1 MNNRQVMPRLVLA
14 FGVALLLAGCERP
27 PPEVKQIGYR
37 GTAME
42 LVQNP
47 RLLAELA
54 AKNQLPPALE
64 QLEAPPGTPLA
75 KDVYQNVQVLTDL
88 NIVEFTHQ
96 MTAQAN
102 WIAPEQQCVYCHN
115 LENFASDEKYT
126 KVVARRM
133 LAMTRDININWQAH
147 VKPSGVT
154 CYTCHRGKP
163 VPEYKWFTPADPRH
177 PGGMA
182 GNKAGQNTPADA
194 VWLAS
199 LPYDPF
205 TPYLLGEQ
213 TIKVK
218 STTALPTGEN
228 PASIMSTEHVY
239 GLMMVMSGSL
249 GVNCTFCHNSQHFG
263 SWEMSPPQRVNAWHG
278 IRMVRHL
285 NNDYLVP
292 LTDAFPAERLGP
304 TGDVAK
310 IYCATCHQGVNKPLN
325 GVSMLPNHPELARI
339 RTPAE
344 IEQLAALAGG
354 TEPTGPVQPA
364 NIYFELDRS
373 DLPADAA
380 AALAP
385 LVAYLKLNPGA
396 MAVVSGYHDPT
407 GNLEHNLE
415 LAKNRAFAVRDFL
428 VRQGIAQPRI
438 DLAKPVE
445 TTGDGS
451 LEEARR
457 VEVSVRA
464 EAGSAPLV
472 GAM

>member
-1 MNNRQVMPRLVLA
+1 MNNRQIMTRLLPA
-14 FGVALLLAGCERP
+14 FWVALLLAGCERP
-27 PPEVKQIGYR
+27 PVETKQVGFR

-54 AKNQLPPALE
+54 AKNQLPPSLE
-64 QLEAPPGTPLA
+64 QLEAGPGTPLA

-102 WIAPEQQCVYCHN
+102 WIAPEEQCAYCHN

-133 LAMTRDININWQAH
+133 LSMTRDVNINWQAH
-147 VKPSGVT
+147 VKQTGVT

-163 VPEYKWFTPADPRH
+163 VPEYKWFQPADPRH

-182 GNKAGQNTPADA
+182 ANKAGQNTPAPS
-194 VWLAS
+194 VLLAS

-205 TPYLLGEQ
+205 TPYLLGDES
-213 TIKVK
+213 IKVN
-218 STTALPTGEN
+218 SATALPTGEN
-228 PASIMSTEHVY
+228 PANIMSTEHVY

-263 SWEMSPPQRVNAWHG
+263 SWELSPPQRVNAWHG

-292 LTDAFPAERLGP
+292 LTDTFPAERLGP

-310 IYCATCHQGVNKPLN
+310 IYCATCHQGVNKPLY

-339 RTPAE
+339 RTAAE
-344 IEQLAALAGG
+344 IAKIAGLSVPEQPA
-354 TEPTGPVQPA
+354 GPVAPA
-364 NIYFELDRS
+364 SLYFEVDRF

-380 AALAP
+380 ATLSA
-385 LVAYLKLNPGA
+385 LVAFLKSNPSA
-396 MAVVSGYHDPT
+396 VAVVSGFHDPT

-415 LAKNRAFAVRDFL
+415 LAKNRALAVRDLL
-428 VRQGIAQPRI
+428 VRQGIVEPRI
-438 DLAKPVE
+438 DLARPVE
-445 TTGDGS
+445 TTGSGS
-451 LEEARR
+451 LDEARR

-464 EAGSAPLV
+464 DAASATMAGTS
-472 GAM
+472 

>member
-1 MNNRQVMPRLVLA
+1 MNNRQIMTRLALA
-14 FGVALLLAGCERP
+14 FGVPLLLAGCERP
-27 PPEVKQIGYR
+27 PPDVKQIGYR

-64 QLEAPPGTPLA
+64 QLESPPGTPLA

-88 NIVEFTHQ
+88 DIVEFTHQ

-102 WIAPEQQCVYCHN
+102 WIAPEEQCAYCHN

-133 LAMTRDININWQAH
+133 LSMTRDVNINWQAH
-147 VKPSGVT
+147 VKQTGVT

-163 VPEYKWFTPADPRH
+163 VPEYKWFQPADPRH

-182 GNKAGQNTPADA
+182 GNKAGQNTPALS
-194 VWLAS
+194 VLLAS
-199 LPYDPF
+199 LPYDPL
-205 TPYLLGEQ
+205 TPYLLGSES
-213 TIKVK
+213 IKVK
-218 STTALPTGEN
+218 SATALPTGEN
-228 PASIMSTEHVY
+228 PATIMSTEHVY
-239 GLMMVMSGSL
+239 GLMMVLSGSL

-263 SWEMSPPQRVNAWHG
+263 SWELSPPQRVNAWHG

-292 LTDAFPAERLGP
+292 LTGAFPAERLGP

-310 IYCATCHQGVNKPLN
+310 IYCATCHQGLNKPLN
-325 GVSMLPNHPELARI
+325 GVSLLPNHPELARI

-344 IEQLAALAGG
+344 IGQAAALAGG
-354 TEPTGPVQPA
+354 AEAVGMLPPA
-364 NIYFELDRS
+364 NIYFELDRF

-380 AALAP
+380 STLAP
-385 LVAYLKLNPGA
+385 VVTFLKSNPDA
-396 MAVVSGYHDPT
+396 MVVVSGYHDPT

-415 LAKNRAFAVRDFL
+415 LARNRAFAVRDFL
-428 VRQGIAQPRI
+428 VRQGIALPRI

-457 VEVSVRA
+457 VEVSIRADATGATLA
-464 EAGSAPLV
+464 EAT
-472 GAM
+472 

>member
-1 MNNRQVMPRLVLA
+1 MNHRQVMTRLALA
-14 FGVALLLAGCERP
+14 FGVPLLLAGCERP
-27 PPEVKQIGYR
+27 PPDVKQIGYR

-64 QLEAPPGTPLA
+64 QLEAAPDTPLA

-102 WIAPEQQCVYCHN
+102 WIAPEQQCAYCHN

-133 LAMTRDININWQAH
+133 IAMTRDLNINWQAH
-147 VKPSGVT
+147 VKQTGVT
-154 CYTCHRGKP
+154 CYTCHRGQP
-163 VPEYKWFTPADPRH
+163 VPEYKWFKPADAPH

-182 GNKAGQNTPADA
+182 GNKAGQNTPAWA
-194 VWLAS
+194 VRLAS

-205 TPYLLGEQ
+205 TPFLLEDAS
-213 TIKVK
+213 IKVN

-228 PASIMSTEHVY
+228 PANIMSTERVY
-239 GLMMVMSGSL
+239 GLMMVMSNSL
-249 GVNCTFCHNSQHFG
+249 GVNCTFCHNSQNFG
-263 SWEMSPPQRVNAWHG
+263 QWVVSPSQRVNGWYG

-285 NNDYLVP
+285 NNEYLVP
-292 LTDAFPAERLGP
+292 LTDTFPAERRGP
-304 TGDVAK
+304 QGDVAK

-325 GVSMLPNHPELARI
+325 GQSMLANHPELARI
-339 RTPAE
+339 KPPPPPPA
-344 IEQLAALAGG
+344 AP
-354 TEPTGPVQPA
+354 TEGEPVA
-364 NIYFELDRS
+364 NLYFELDRF

-380 AALAP
+380 AALAA
-385 LVAYLKLNPGA
+385 LVAFLKTNPA
-396 MAVVSGYHDPT
+396 AVAVVSGYHDPT
-407 GNLEHNLE
+407 GDLEHNLA
-415 LAKNRAFAVRDFL
+415 LARDRAFAVRDFL
-428 VRQGIAQPRI
+428 VRQGIALPRI
-438 DLAKPVE
+438 DLAKPIE
-445 TTGDGS
+445 TTGSGS

-457 VEVSVRA
+457 VEVSVRT
-464 EAGSAPLV
+464 
-472 GAM
+472 

>member
-1 MNNRQVMPRLVLA
+1 MNNRQVMTRLVLA

-54 AKNQLPPALE
+54 AKNQLPPGLE
-64 QLEAPPGTPLA
+64 QLEAGPGTPLA

-102 WIAPEQQCVYCHN
+102 WIAPEQQCEYCHN

-133 LAMTRDININWQAH
+133 LSMTRDININWQAH
-147 VKPSGVT
+147 VKQTGVT

-163 VPEYKWFTPADPRH
+163 VPEYKWFQPEDPRNQ
-177 PGGMA
+177 GGMA
-182 GNKAGQNTPADA
+182 GNKAGQNMPAES
-194 VWLAS
+194 VLLAS

-205 TPYLLGEQ
+205 TPYLLDDQ
-213 TIKVK
+213 PIKVK

-228 PASIMSTEHVY
+228 PANIMSTEHVY
-239 GLMMVMSGSL
+239 GLMMVLSGSL

-263 SWEMSPPQRVNAWHG
+263 AWELSPPQRVNAWYG

-325 GVSMLPNHPELARI
+325 GQSMLANHPELARV
-339 RTPAE
+339 RSLAE
-344 IEQLAALAGG
+344 LQQSAALSGML
-354 TEPTGPVQPA
+354 PQDGPVPA
-364 NIYFELDRS
+364 ANLYFELDRFE
-373 DLPADAA
+373 LPPDAA

-385 LVAYLKLNPGA
+385 LVAFLKTTPGA
-396 MAVVSGYHDPT
+396 MAVVSGYHDPS
-407 GNLEHNLE
+407 GNRAHNHE

-428 VRQGIAQPRI
+428 ISQGIAVPRI
-438 DLAKPVE
+438 DMAEPIE
-445 TTGDGS
+445 TTGSGPP
-451 LEEARR
+451 EEARR
-457 VEVSVRA
+457 VEVSVRT
-464 EAGSAPLV
+464 PT
-472 GAM
+472 